1 MIAAGQS
8 CPPPLIT
15 TLVFSRRH
23 CFRPLQA
30 LHPSTPLLASV
41 NLPGAI
47 LLNSGQAGWPM
58 AHGLFLA
65 PCHSASRR
73 RPRPYLATIAHHR
86 PSPTASGFARHGKWN
101 LALSCS
107 LTGPLVQEAA
117 GAGAALSDLLR
128 PAFSAEIRH
137 THTPSLRALGHA
149 RPFALLEEES
159 AKGNPP
165 HVKPR
170 RHEYEMDAWRKRVG
184 VAMPRP
190 NSSGPAHP

>member
-1 MIAAGQS
+1 
-8 CPPPLIT
+8 
-15 TLVFSRRH
+15 
-23 CFRPLQA
+23 
-30 LHPSTPLLASV
+30 
-41 NLPGAI
+41 
-47 LLNSGQAGWPM
+47 M

-73 RPRPYLATIAHHR
+73 HPRPYLATIAHHR

-107 LTGPLVQEAA
+107 LTGPLVQEAV

-137 THTPSLRALGHA
+137 THIHTISPSPWTCPPLHSA
-149 RPFALLEEES
+149 REES